1 MARALALA
9 AVLLAAAPAWGE
21 ERPGFAGAL
30 PSAGGLGGPSRPP
43 IKVITTTTDLKA
55 LVQAVGGD
63 AGDVESLAPPLQD
76 PHTVDVKPG
85 QLARLKTAALLVRIG
100 LDHEPWL
107 PRALR
112 TLGDE
117 RFAPG
122 SPHYLD
128 TSRRVRV
135 LQAEAPRVREGGG
148 AGHVHGYGNTHYWLD
163 PENGRAMTAAIAEA
177 LTRLAPA
184 HAARFE
190 AQRQRFLSALDA
202 GLARWSAALAPYRG
216 ARVVV
221 VHDTWPYFAARFGL
235 VVAAAVE
242 PTPGVPPSPAYLA
255 DLAQR
260 MRAGGVRVIVAEPSS
275 NAAVVNSLAAR
286 VTGRAVTLVPSV
298 GGDPAAADYV
308 ALFDLNVRRLA
319 EALR

>member
-1 MARALALA
+1 MTRALALA
-9 AVLLAAAPAWGE
+9 AILVVAVPASDDTE
-21 ERPGFAGAL
+21 
-30 PSAGGLGGPSRPP
+30 GGSGGPSGPP
-43 IKVITTTTDLKA
+43 LHVITTTTDLKA

-63 AGDVESLAPPLQD
+63 AVTVESLAPPLQD

-122 SPHYLD
+122 TPRHLD
-128 TSRRVRV
+128 TSRSVRV
-135 LQAEAPRVREGGG
+135 LQAEAPRVRDGSGG
-148 AGHVHGYGNTHYWLD
+148 AHVHGYGNPHYWLD

-177 LTRLAPA
+177 LSQHAPA
-184 HAARFE
+184 HAGRFT
-190 AQRQRFLSALDA
+190 AQRQRFLAGLDA
-202 GLARWSAALAPYRG
+202 GVARWSAALAPYRG

-235 VVAAAVE
+235 VVTAAVE

-255 DLAQR
+255 DLAER

-275 NAAVVNSLAAR
+275 NAALVNSLAAR
-286 VTGRAVTLVPSV
+286 VRGRAVTLVPSV
-298 GGDPAAADYV
+298 GGDPAATDYI
-308 ALFDLNVRRLA
+308 ALFDLNVRRLV